1 MIDCKINIIATYYN
15 RRPITVQ
22 PRHKIIKTFNQ
33 PLDNYTRKPFRQR
46 RCIEKLIPKM
56 RLTSH
61 TCNSIGR
68 G

>member
-1 MIDCKINIIATYYN
+1 MIDCKINTIATYYN
-15 RRPITVQ
+15 RRPIAVQ

-33 PLDNYTRKPFRQR
+33 PPGTYTRKPFRQR
-46 RCIEKLIPKM
+46 RRIEILIPKM

-61 TCNSIGR
+61 ACINLGR